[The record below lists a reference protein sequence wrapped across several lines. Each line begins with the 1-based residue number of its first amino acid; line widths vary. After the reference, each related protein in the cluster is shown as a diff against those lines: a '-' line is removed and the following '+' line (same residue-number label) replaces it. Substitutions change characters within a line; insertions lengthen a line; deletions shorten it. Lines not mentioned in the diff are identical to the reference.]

1 MKKKLVLKK
10 ILISSMNAQK
20 LVGGTGGG
28 NSLDDETNTN
38 PTYISC
44 PDSEQPNCSADPRK
58 CMVDPLTHPY

>member
-1 MKKKLVLKK
+1 
-10 ILISSMNAQK
+10 MNTQK
-20 LVGGTGGG
+20 LLGGTGGG

-38 PTYISC
+38 PTYLNC